1 MCYLPRRAI
10 VPKSQASKTRL
21 FACGLSSADQELDIR
36 RHAHRPRNIHP
47 THGAPSRSID
57 RSRNPVRDRRAMRM
71 EHGQRQEWSL
81 VHPDAEAARL
91 KLACVLT
98 EFEAPMQRIA
108 SDGSGASPRLGR
120 SGLVSGEDSG
130 IQSRPERQILS
141 SYRACSSRKR
151 GARLK
156 IPLIAFGQGHL
167 LAAREALRV
176 GDHFGGRR
184 RRTRLIFF
192 ARRREWQARHV
203 SSSTPDPLS
212 SHDGD
217 GPA

>member
-10 VPKSQASKTRL
+10 VSKPQASKTRL
-21 FACGLSSADQELDIR
+21 LACGLSSADPELDIR

-98 EFEAPMQRIA
+98 ESEAPMQRIA
-108 SDGSGASPRLGR
+108 SDGSGVGPRLRR
-120 SGLVSGEDSG
+120 SGLVSGERCWHPMPAG
-130 IQSRPERQILS
+130 TPKWMA
-141 SYRACSSRKR
+141 SYRACSSRNR
-151 GARLK
+151 RHALK
-156 IPLIAFGQGHL
+156 S
-167 LAAREALRV
+167 R
-176 GDHFGGRR
+176 
-184 RRTRLIFF
+184 
-192 ARRREWQARHV
+192 
-203 SSSTPDPLS
+203 S
-212 SHDGD
+212 
-217 GPA
+217 